1 MPTKAKIIRPLV
13 IVAVAALTFQIAA
26 AQGTKSKSAAAD
38 NGDAPNTAKVLKAAA
53 DALGMPR
60 IAGAGGNRLPQ
71 VDAINRME
79 FWGTGTSYAAAQRAA
94 PGAQRT
100 AYKTDFHI
108 ALGYDPP
115 AMRVETTRTTVDG
128 SAPQHTIE
136 TVRDNFAWNESV
148 IGAGLEPGRGT
159 ATPAMVALKRRLLQ
173 VWVLPYGVVKAGI
186 AAGDQTKVSM
196 ENGLTVITFPLS
208 GELASVRVRATL
220 DAKNFV
226 TKVETQTEN
235 AAFAEL
241 VTETEYSDYADH
253 GEILTDV
260 KSPAHIFQKQR
271 GSLVMD
277 IQIKTWDANNPYLIF
292 PVPENVKKAAAAH

>member
-1 MPTKAKIIRPLV
+1 MPTKTMKALV
-13 IVAVAALTFQIAA
+13 VISFAGFAFQIAG
-26 AQGTKSKSAAAD
+26 AQATKSKGSATAD
-38 NGDAPNTAKVLKAAA
+38 NADTPNVAKVLKGAA

-60 IAGAGGNRLPQ
+60 VAGAGGNRLPQ

-79 FWGTGTSYAAAQRAA
+79 FWGTGTSYAAAPGAA
-94 PGAQRT
+94 PGAPRT

-115 AMRVETTRTTVDG
+115 AMRVELTRTGSDG
-128 SAPQHTIE
+128 SAPQHIIQTM
-136 TVRDNFAWNESV
+136 RDNFAWNESE
-148 IGAGLEPGRGT
+148 IGAGLESGKGT
-159 ATPAMVALKRRLLQ
+159 ATPALPTLKRRLLEL
-173 VWVLPYGVVKAGI
+173 WVLPYGVVKAGL

-196 ENGLTVITFPLS
+196 ENGLTIVSFPLS
-208 GELASVRVRATL
+208 GELAGVNVRATL

-235 AAFAEL
+235 TALADL

-260 KSPAHIFQKQR
+260 KSPAHIVQKQR
-271 GSLVMD
+271 GSPVLD
-277 IQIKTWDANNPYLIF
+277 IQVKSWDANNPYLVF
-292 PVPENVKKAAAAH
+292 PVPQNVKRAAGH